1 MPQILNET
9 DHSYFSV
16 ETDPALREHYSLRM
30 LEENHIDGLL
40 RLSVC
45 DDEGKLFLNYD
56 ITRMETL
63 REWTARHR
71 LRSEDLRLLI
81 LTLKHVSSGLAPFLL
96 DPAGIVLDADSVYT
110 DPASHAPCFLYFP
123 GRSGG
128 FGDQLSGFLHS
139 LMELSDHDDCRS
151 EVLAYRMYRESQA
164 HPNALDY
171 LERILIS
178 GDPLDPREIPAG
190 EILDGAADAGPAAF
204 PAGPDRGG
212 AGTVVETLPAETE
225 VISTEALSVRDAKG
239 GGLFGRLRK
248 R

>member
-30 LEENHIDGLL
+30 LEENRIDGLL

-190 EILDGAADAGPAAF
+190 EILDGAADASPAAF

-248 R
+248 H

>member
-30 LEENHIDGLL
+30 LEENRIDGLL

-96 DPAGIVLDADSVYT
+96 DPAGTVLDADSVYT

-164 HPNALDY
+164 TPTPW
-171 LERILIS
+171 IIWS
-178 GDPLDPREIPAG
+178 G
-190 EILDGAADAGPAAF
+190 
-204 PAGPDRGG
+204 
-212 AGTVVETLPAETE
+212 
-225 VISTEALSVRDAKG
+225 S
-239 GGLFGRLRK
+239 
-248 R
+248 

>member
-30 LEENHIDGLL
+30 LEENRIDGLL

-171 LERILIS
+171 LERYPEAQLILTGGNADESGRTEAAVMRDILIEQ
-178 GDPLDPREIPAG
+178 GVPDDRLILEDQAQTTKENFRNIAG
-190 EILDGAADAGPAAF
+190 I
-204 PAGPDRGG
+204 
-212 AGTVVETLPAETE
+212 VSVEE
-225 VISTEALSVRDAKG
+225 
-239 GGLFGRLRK
+239 
-248 R
+248 